1 VTGPRAG
8 ARRLIGAALLLPG
21 LLTSH
26 PVHTE
31 AAAPP
36 PDAVSAPDVARKT
49 DAPKRTATT
58 NPAKAKPQAARKTG
72 ERKAVRAKSPRA
84 PIVMKAADDR
94 CVHVVRARE
103 TVGRVAA
110 RYRVTRQAMIAENR
124 LPGSAIKAGLRL
136 TIPGCQR
143 GAISGLVNEAS
154 AVELD
159 HGLLL
164 ARVGP
169 DRIPTRLFV
178 AVPEFGGYSIEFS
191 WPVDG
196 PIASGFGRRR
206 SGWHAG
212 IDIQAD
218 MGARVLASAPGT
230 VIFSGWAA
238 SYGRAVKIQHSNG
251 FVTVYAHNHEN
262 LVQIGDAVDSG
273 TVIASVGKS
282 GRASS
287 HHLHFEIRRDGM
299 AFNPL
304 YLLDSRD
311 LTPVFASTRSESVSE
326 PVEVVVPLEVAE
338 PVDEDADE

>member
-1 VTGPRAG
+1 MTRPRAG
-8 ARRLIGAALLLPG
+8 ARRLIAAALLLPG
-21 LLTSH
+21 FLISH
-26 PVHTE
+26 PLDS
-31 AAAPP
+31 
-36 PDAVSAPDVARKT
+36 DADASPGTVSTPSVARKA
-49 DAPKRTATT
+49 DAPTRMAAGNVATK
-58 NPAKAKPQAARKTG
+58 PAKPPPHAAKSG
-72 ERKAVRAKSPRA
+72 ERKAARGKSPRA
-84 PIVMKAADDR
+84 HVSTVAEDR
-94 CVHVVRARE
+94 CVHVVRAGE
-103 TVGRVAA
+103 SVGRVAA
-110 RYRVTRQAMIAENR
+110 RYRVTRHAVLTENR
-124 LPGSAIKAGLRL
+124 LSGGAVKAGQRL
-136 TIPGCQR
+136 AIPGCKR
-143 GAISGLVNEAS
+143 GTTSGPVNEAI

-169 DRIPTRLFV
+169 DRIPTRLYV
-178 AVPEFGGYSIEFS
+178 AVPEFGGDSIEFS

-206 SGWHAG
+206 AGWHAG

-218 MGARVLASAPGT
+218 MGARVRASAPGI

-262 LVQIGDAVDSG
+262 LVQIGDAVDTG

-311 LTPVFASTRSESVSE
+311 LTPVLASTRSESASE
-326 PVEVVVPLEVAE
+326 PVVVEPLVAE
-338 PVDEDADE
+338 SIDEDPDE